1 MNRDVS
7 IKRKAIQGACLT
19 LFATMFPL
27 WAVADSSD
35 EVTFDDS
42 FLKSMT
48 GIKIDVSRFS
58 KENPID
64 PGDYVLDV
72 YLNGNQVGR
81 EKIRVASEQGKA
93 KVCFSDSLLKKLA
106 LKSNEIP
113 KEKIEA
119 VKSGTGCVALNELL
133 DDSNAQID
141 TADMRMNIAIPQ
153 AHLIRNARGF
163 VDPTLWDQGENALS
177 LRYNVNGYRSV
188 TNHQSYESL
197 YAKALVGFNFMGW
210 MFRHDGSFNWHK
222 QKQSSAYHHYENVNT
237 YVQKDIPLLK
247 SRLTLGEGN
256 TSGELF
262 DTLSFRGVQMAT
274 VEQMWPDSQRGYAP
288 EIRGVASSNAL
299 VSIKQNG
306 VKIYETTVSP
316 GAFLID
322 DLYPTGYGGD
332 LDVTVK
338 EADGSE
344 KHFSVPY
351 AAVAKL
357 KRPGMTYYTAMA
369 GVSRIDN
376 LVYTPKIYQ
385 ATIQHGLSNTLS
397 VYSGILG
404 SGNYFSAL
412 LGGAVGLP
420 IGAFSADVTGAR
432 TRYGNNENEG
442 LSFRATYSKKIAESN
457 TSISIA
463 TYRFSSSGYYSYSDA
478 IHINNYVKKH
488 SDEEYSLSRPKDR
501 FSVTANQRLG
511 DTYGNLYLTGYVQDY
526 WDKDGTNTQYQMGYN
541 NTLGRVSYSL
551 AANRLHYST
560 GSSETQ
566 FTLDFSVPLG
576 NSMSGSKHYLN
587 GSATQTKDGLSA
599 QTAVNGTVGE
609 YNQYTYNVGV
619 SKDTE
624 NKYSGN
630 VSGQYRSPYSALQLA
645 YSHGEGYHSISGGA
659 SGSMVALPD
668 SLTFSAYQSNTLAV
682 VSADNAAGAH
692 VVGYPNI
699 TLDGSG
705 NAIVP
710 NLNPYR
716 LNELAIDPKGLPMD
730 VEMEYTSQRV
740 VPIEGSVVKVKY
752 KTSTGRPILI
762 RASLSD
768 GNALPFGAKVSDENG
783 NTLTTV
789 TQGGQIYTRL
799 NQDIPKLL
807 VSWGSR
813 EENSCVVN
821 LENGKIQDFDNGTL
835 ARLSTKCHAEKDTH
849 NRYVATLESA
859 SSPQG

>member
-1 MNRDVS
+1 MIRDVS
-7 IKRKAIQGACLT
+7 IKKKVVQGVCLT
-19 LFATMFPL
+19 LFTAFFPL
-27 WAVADSSD
+27 WGTAADNSD

-42 FLKSMT
+42 FLKGMT
-48 GIKIDVSRFS
+48 GVNIDVSRFS

-64 PGDYVLDV
+64 PGNYVLDV

-81 EKIRVASEQGKA
+81 EKIRVASVQGATKI
-93 KVCFSDSLLKKLA
+93 CFSYSLLKKLD
-106 LKSNEIP
+106 LKSDTITAD
-113 KEKIEA
+113 KIENI
-119 VKSGTGCVALNELL
+119 KSDTDCVALEELL
-133 DDSNAQID
+133 DGSKAKID
-141 TADMRMNIAIPQ
+141 LADMRMDITIPQ
-153 AHLIRNARGF
+153 AYLIRNARGF
-163 VDPTLWDQGENALS
+163 VDPSLWDQGANALS
-177 LRYNVNGYRSV
+177 LNYNVNGYRSV
-188 TNHQSYESL
+188 TDHQAYESL
-197 YAKALVGFNFMGW
+197 YAKALVGFNFRGW

-222 QKQSSAYHHYENVNT
+222 QTSSYHHYENVNT

-262 DTLSFRGVQMAT
+262 DTLSFRGVQIAT

-288 EIRGVASSNAL
+288 EIRGVANSNAL

-376 LVYTPKIYQ
+376 LVYRPKIYQ
-385 ATIQHGLSNTLS
+385 ATIQRGINNAFS

-404 SGNYFSAL
+404 SGNYFAAL

-420 IGAFSADVTGAR
+420 VGAFSADVTGAQ
-432 TRYGNNENEG
+432 TRYGSNEKEG
-442 LSFRATYSKKIAESN
+442 LSFRATYSKKITESN
-457 TSISIA
+457 TSISVA
-463 TYRFSSSGYYSYSDA
+463 TYRFSSSGYYSYDDA
-478 IHINNYVKKH
+478 IRINNYVKKN
-488 SDEEYSLSRPKDR
+488 SDKAYTLSRPKDR
-501 FSVTANQRLG
+501 VSITASQRLG
-511 DTYGNLYLTGYVQDY
+511 DAYGNLYVTGYVQDY
-526 WDKDGTNTQYQMGYN
+526 WNKDGTNTQYQMGYN
-541 NTLGRVSYSL
+541 NTIGRVSYSL

-576 NSMSGSKHYLN
+576 NSMSKNQHYLTA
-587 GSATQTKDGLSA
+587 SATQARDGLSA
-599 QTAVNGTVGE
+599 QTAVSGTVGD
-609 YNQYTYNVGV
+609 YRQYTYNVGV
-619 SKDTE
+619 SKDTD
-624 NKYSGN
+624 NKYAGS

-645 YSHGEGYHSISGGA
+645 YTHGENYHSVSGGA
-659 SGSMVALPD
+659 SGSMVVLPD
-668 SLTFSAYQSNTLAV
+668 SLVFSAYQSSTLAV
-682 VSADNAAGAH
+682 VSAENAAGARI
-692 VVGYPNI
+692 VGYPNI
-699 TLDGSG
+699 ALDGSG
-705 NAIVP
+705 HAIIP

-716 LNELAIDPKGLPMD
+716 LNEVAIDPKGLPMD
-730 VEMEYTSQRV
+730 VEMEYTSQRI
-740 VPIEGSVVKVKY
+740 VPIEGSIVKVNY
-752 KTSTGRPILI
+752 KTITGRPLLI

-807 VSWGSR
+807 VSWGSH
-813 EENSCVVN
+813 EENSCIVN

-835 ARLSTKCHAEKDTH
+835 ARLSTKCHAAKDAH
-849 NRYVATLESA
+849 NRYIATLESA
-859 SSPQG
+859 SDSQG